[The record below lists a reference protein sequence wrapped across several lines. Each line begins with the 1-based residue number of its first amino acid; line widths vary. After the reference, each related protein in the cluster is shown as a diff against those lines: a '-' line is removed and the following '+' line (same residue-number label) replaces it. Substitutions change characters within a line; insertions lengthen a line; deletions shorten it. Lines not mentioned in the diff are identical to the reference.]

1 MNYSKIATTSGSSN
15 LIGSTIFIAGVYGTG
30 KSTMCSA
37 LAKMLHVPAFSAGDL
52 ISSINGERYGAN
64 KIVSDKYANQLLLI
78 ERVHQLIQK
87 NERIILA
94 GHFCIFNSYNEV
106 DILPE
111 FVYSQLSISRIILLE
126 ANIQTV
132 ISNLISRDGKNYT
145 LESISKLIK
154 KEREQ
159 CKRIAE
165 QLSCPFNIYQ
175 MTFTEQDTQYV
186 ASLISKES

>member
-1 MNYSKIATTSGSSN
+1 M
-15 LIGSTIFIAGVYGTG
+15 
-30 KSTMCSA
+30 
-37 LAKMLHVPAFSAGDL
+37 
-52 ISSINGERYGAN
+52 
-64 KIVSDKYANQLLLI
+64 
-78 ERVHQLIQK
+78 
-87 NERIILA
+87 
-94 GHFCIFNSYNEV
+94 
-106 DILPE
+106 
-111 FVYSQLSISRIILLE
+111 LE

>member
-1 MNYSKIATTSGSSN
+1 
-15 LIGSTIFIAGVYGTG
+15 
-30 KSTMCSA
+30 MCSA

-64 KIVSDKYANQLLLI
+64 KTVSDKYANQLLLI

>member
-64 KIVSDKYANQLLLI
+64 KTVSDKYANQLLLI

>member
-1 MNYSKIATTSGSSN
+1 MHYSQIETTSGSMN

-37 LAKMLHVPAFSAGDL
+37 LAKILHIPAFSAGDL
-52 ISSINGERYGAN
+52 ISSKNGEHYGAN
-64 KIVSDKYANQLLLI
+64 KTVSDKYANQLLLI

-111 FVYSQLSISRIILLE
+111 SVYSQLSISRIILLE